1 MRIESSAFQHQQP
14 IPARHTCDGEDVS
27 PPLKFIDVP
36 ADAKSLVLIVDD
48 PDVPPAV
55 RPDRNWDHWVVWNIP
70 PDTVEIREDDR
81 PTGVEGRNS
90 WGRNE
95 YGGPCP
101 PDREHRY
108 FFKLFALDT
117 TLNLNANAGKG
128 DLMKA
133 IAGHVLDQAELV
145 GLYDRKRR

>member
-14 IPARHTCDGEDVS
+14 IPPKHTCDGEDVS
-27 PPLKFIDVP
+27 PPLRFIDVP
-36 ADAKSLVLIVDD
+36 DDAMSFVLIVDD

-55 RPDRNWDHWVVWNIP
+55 SADRNWDHWLVWNIP
-70 PDTVEIREDDR
+70 PQTREIREGEH

-108 FFKLFALDT
+108 FFKLFALDI
-117 TLNLNANAGKG
+117 TLDLNASAGKS
-128 DLMKA
+128 DLLPA
-133 IAGHVLDQAELV
+133 IEGHVLAQAELV